1 MVTTFQRFSPGGIVV
16 VVNSLYL
23 KDQLIKSTLKYILR
37 KDSHVTLTLYTS
49 HLNKF
54 FLKIHKI
61 WQTVVTIQR

>member
-54 FLKIHKI
+54 FLKINKI